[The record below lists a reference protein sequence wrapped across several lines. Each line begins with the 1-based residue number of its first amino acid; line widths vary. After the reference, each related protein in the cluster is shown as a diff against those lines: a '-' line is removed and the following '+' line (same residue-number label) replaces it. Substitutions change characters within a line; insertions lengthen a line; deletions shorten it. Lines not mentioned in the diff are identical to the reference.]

1 MNILSKQNIGSSL
14 SIQIKIESR
23 SNIIKF
29 CLPDFAGYFPS
40 DKCGMNTRAST
51 VLLTLLT
58 LLSYRACVFYTEP
71 YV

>member
-14 SIQIKIESR
+14 SIQIKIQSR

-51 VLLTLLT
+51 VLT
-58 LLSYRACVFYTEP
+58 
-71 YV
+71 YVGVVVV